1 MTASAINMQV
11 YTQTNWSPT
20 AYPARVHT
28 ANRTSYD
35 SFGVVPFASGAILAV
50 QATKKLAKTK
60 SYADIAKGGTVR
72 DQTKTVT
79 IAVAQDRKSVV

>member
-35 SFGVVPFASGAILAV
+35 SFGVVPFASDDLAV
-50 QATKKLAKTK
+50 TIMVSVMARTRNVCGSPVGIPNVLAMDPSTP
-60 SYADIAKGGTVR
+60 
-72 DQTKTVT
+72 
-79 IAVAQDRKSVV
+79 